1 MTEIQYGSKNYAV
14 RALKEIEEGRPVTL
28 KIFGWR
34 KKFIRHLVLLFIE
47 YDQLSRKGKVSRGLL
62 FSLGWK
68 SLLSLPIM
76 GSITG
81 FCHVARSVGMAVAMD
96 EKGEALEI
104 KFGEV
109 KVAG

>member
-1 MTEIQYGSKNYAV
+1 MIEIQYGSKYYAV
-14 RALKEIEEGRPVTL
+14 RALREIEEGRPVTL

-81 FCHVARSVGMAVAMD
+81 LCHDARSMGMAVAVY
-96 EKGEALEI
+96 EKGEVLEVR
-104 KFGEV
+104 FGEV
-109 KVAG
+109 DTAG